1 VPRSE
6 GCGAP
11 HAQRQLIRLFAVLL
25 FLAAHEGVAQAQQ
38 DRVIAE
44 DWNVLIEHARRS
56 TRPSEVE
63 SVAGLPR
70 LLADD
75 PDRLIALAERLG
87 SAGAS
92 EMASAVALRWLI
104 DIETSRPDVHAA
116 RELARARVLENG
128 GHAEAA
134 LEIVGELAAAA
145 DASAEVQHLHARLLA
160 KNDRHEAS
168 LEAYDRYL
176 ARVPDDREAR
186 REQARVAGRA
196 GNLQLAERLYADL
209 ARRYPGDLAVGFE
222 AQAKRL
228 FYASMWPEAERAYQ
242 RWLDVEPLDE
252 EAALELADTLV
263 AQGRLLDARGVYDS
277 LSRRGGSHEAAHL
290 AKRALEERRAPSGS
304 LATAYSSSHGY
315 DGQRSLVWSEI
326 GGRVLVPLPDEERR
340 AVSVSASSLVFAN
353 RGRQLSAY
361 GANAEGKASYRWGS
375 FEGAAGLVRGAQEL
389 SYWQGRA
396 DATVALNSAVG
407 VRLSVART
415 PLLENLSTVR
425 DGVSAW
431 GPTLTVSLTS
441 AETEIAA
448 SAGTA
453 WVGSNTQ
460 KTARATLSQRVRRGT
475 NQLRLISGFDHVA
488 WSESDPRFFS
498 PSGLERFDAGAEWTR
513 WLRLPK
519 FHLDRRNSIA
529 LRYVVGVDSDG
540 ELYHQPHARVSL
552 DHRRIAIEA
561 ESSWV
566 ESKVYRS
573 LGLRLGVRIGG

>member
-1 VPRSE
+1 M
-6 GCGAP
+6 
-11 HAQRQLIRLFAVLL
+11 RLFAVLL
-25 FLAAHEGVAQAQQ
+25 IVATYEGVAQAQQ
-38 DRVIAE
+38 NPMVGE

-63 SVAGLPR
+63 SLADLPR

-92 EMASAVALRWLI
+92 DVASAVALRWLI
-104 DIETSRPDVHAA
+104 DIETSLPDVHAA
-116 RELARARVLENG
+116 REIARARVLENG
-128 GHAEAA
+128 GHTEAA

-145 DASAEVQHLHARLLA
+145 DASAEVCHLHAQLLA
-160 KNDRHEAS
+160 KNDRNEAS
-168 LEAYDRYL
+168 LEAYERYL

-196 GNLQLAERLYADL
+196 GDLHLSARLYADI
-209 ARRYPGDLAVGFE
+209 ARRYPGNLALGLE
-222 AQAKRL
+222 AEAKRL

-252 EAALELADTLV
+252 ESALELADTLV

-277 LSRRGGSHEAAHL
+277 LSRRAGSHEAAHQ
-290 AKRALEERRAPSGS
+290 ARRALEERRAPSGS
-304 LATAYSSSHGY
+304 LGAAYSSSHGY
-315 DGQRSLVWSEI
+315 DGQRSLVWSAI
-326 GGRVLVPLPDEERR
+326 GGRVLVPLPDEARR
-340 AVSVSASSLVFAN
+340 AFSVSASSLVFAN

-361 GANAEGKASYRWGS
+361 GANAEGKASHRWGS
-375 FEGAAGLVRGAQEL
+375 FEGSAGLVRGAQEL

-396 DATVALNSAVG
+396 DAVVAVNSAVD
-407 VRLSVART
+407 VRLSLART

-431 GPTLTVSLTS
+431 GPMLTASLTS
-441 AETEIAA
+441 AETEVAA

-475 NQLRLISGFDHVA
+475 SQLRIMTGFDHVA

-498 PSGLERFDAGAEWTR
+498 PSGLARVDAGAEWTR

-519 FHLDRRNSIA
+519 FHLDRRSSIA
-529 LRYVVGVDSDG
+529 LRYVLGVDSDG

-552 DHRRIAIEA
+552 DLRRVAIEA

-573 LGLRLGVRIGG
+573 LGLRLGVRMRG